1 LHHYLVSR
9 SCCTHCFV
17 SRHAAASAGAVARA
31 ALFPE
36 DALVSI
42 PGQALFPTI
51 KNRSAIW
58 GEYVGLVG
66 VATAAADHQPPV
78 KQSAEAQEEEGDAQN
93 RDQKEHATMDVDE
106 VDVGDGNGLASDKM
120 EIDPSYVDFIN
131 DETNEAARVVL
142 VVRQN
147 NENKGDPAKIVSAE
161 MVTTLANR
169 IMAHI
174 AAAGEEV
181 RCFFCVVGHTHTWE
195 STKF

>member
-1 LHHYLVSR
+1 
-9 SCCTHCFV
+9 
-17 SRHAAASAGAVARA
+17 
-31 ALFPE
+31 
-36 DALVSI
+36 
-42 PGQALFPTI
+42 
-51 KNRSAIW
+51 
-58 GEYVGLVG
+58 LVG